1 MIALPEQPCAT
12 HWHSH
17 KTHKRTM
24 ASRLCRGGSR
34 GAFLPMPS
42 WLGCQNTALA
52 PPPPPCSWGAG
63 GLALAA
69 QNAAGKPEEGGT
81 GTWRGAALGG
91 CMARAACM
99 GSSLAGS
106 PRVPTA
112 ARG

>member
-1 MIALPEQPCAT
+1 
-12 HWHSH
+12 
-17 KTHKRTM
+17 
-24 ASRLCRGGSR
+24 
-34 GAFLPMPS
+34 MPS
-42 WLGCQNTALA
+42 RLGCQNTALA

-69 QNAAGKPEEGGT
+69 QNAAGKPEEGGM

-91 CMARAACM
+91 RMARTACM

-112 ARG
+112 ARGRQRTTWAAGQDHPNNSVRGPAART